1 MKIRVRAVLFD
12 VDDTLFDRDG
22 AQQGI
27 LRVILQELPDVF
39 AGLPA
44 EAIWRAFDESDSI
57 ALREYE
63 ASVPSE
69 DFRSRRS
76 RLFLGLLGLDEK
88 HADAVTALY
97 VHRYPTID
105 APVASAVSVVSR
117 LAHTFPLGIVS
128 NALPDVQYTKLTTL
142 GIRHLFRC
150 VVLSG
155 ELKIA
160 KPDPRI
166 FLHAAGLLGTAPED
180 CLYVGDS
187 YESDVVGA
195 KHAGMHTCWFN
206 PRALPAGDIKPDIQV
221 HILQDLL
228 PLLV

>member
-1 MKIRVRAVLFD
+1 MKIRIRAVLFD

-27 LRVILQELPDVF
+27 LRVILQELPHVF
-39 AGLPA
+39 TDLPA
-44 EAIWRAFDESDSI
+44 EATLRAFNESDSI

-63 ASVPSE
+63 AGVLAE

-105 APVASAVSVVSR
+105 APVAGAVSVVRR
-117 LAHTFPLGIVS
+117 LADTFPLGVVS
-128 NALPDVQYTKLTTL
+128 NALPDVQYTKLATL

-166 FLHAAGLLGTAPED
+166 FLHAAGLLGSAPED

-187 YESDVVGA
+187 YENDVVGA
-195 KHAGMHTCWFN
+195 KRAGMRTCWFN
-206 PRALPAGDIKPDIQV
+206 PRALPAGDITPDIQI
-221 HILQDLL
+221 HTLQDL
-228 PLLV
+228 PRALV

>member
-1 MKIRVRAVLFD
+1 MQIRVRAVLFD

-22 AQQGI
+22 AQKGI

-44 EAIWRAFDESDSI
+44 EAISRAFDESDSI
-57 ALREYE
+57 AMREHD
-63 ASVPSE
+63 AGVLAE
-69 DFRSRRS
+69 DFRGRRS
-76 RLFLGLLGLDEK
+76 KLFLHLLGLDEK

-97 VHRYPTID
+97 AHRYPTID
-105 APVASAVSVVSR
+105 APVAGAVSVVRR
-117 LAHTFPLGIVS
+117 LADTFPLGVVS
-128 NALPDVQYTKLTTL
+128 NGFPDVQYTKLATL
-142 GIRHLFRC
+142 GIRDLFGC

-166 FLHAAGLLGTAPED
+166 FLHATDLLDTAPED

-195 KHAGMHTCWFN
+195 KRAGMHACWFN
-206 PRALPAGDIKPDIQV
+206 PRALPAADIKPDIQV
-221 HILQDLL
+221 HTLQNLL
-228 PLLV
+228 PLLM